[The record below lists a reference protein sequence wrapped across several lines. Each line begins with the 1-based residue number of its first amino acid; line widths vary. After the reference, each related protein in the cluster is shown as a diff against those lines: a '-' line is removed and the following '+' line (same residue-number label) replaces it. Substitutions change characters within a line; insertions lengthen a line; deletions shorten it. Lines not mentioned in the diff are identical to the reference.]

1 MADIEP
7 PNRAATYSHNDPP
20 NVIHQLLQA
29 STPLKR
35 RLPTSDCNTFRE
47 PEFET
52 LQLHAGQEIDSA
64 TNARAPPIYASTS
77 FVFNNSKHGADL
89 FGLRSL
95 GNIYSRMGNPTVS
108 VFERRM
114 AALEGGV
121 AAVATSSGHAAQ
133 FMAIAAICHAGDNIV
148 SSSYLYGGTY
158 NQFKVFL
165 KKFNITVKFV
175 QSQDPQDFAAAIDE
189 NTKAIYVESI
199 GNPKNNVTPMPE
211 IAKVAHA
218 AGIPLIVDNTFGIGG
233 YLMRPIEHGA
243 DIVTHSATKW
253 IGGHGTVLGGV
264 VIDGGKFDW
273 AKSGKFPDFTEPAEG
288 YHGMRFVETFGRA
301 VLAVKC
307 RLDVLRDMGPAMD
320 PFAAFLLLQGLET
333 LSLRA
338 QRHSDNALA
347 LAQWL
352 EKHPKVSWVSYLGLE
367 SHESYR
373 EALRLLRPGAFGG
386 MLTFGVLGDAAVGS
400 EVVDKLKLAS
410 NLANVGDAKTLVIH
424 PASTTHQQ
432 LTPEEQLASG
442 VTPDLIR
449 VSVGIENIADI
460 IADFDNAL
468 KVVP

>member
-1 MADIEP
+1 MIP
-7 PNRAATYSHNDPP
+7 P
-20 NVIHQLLQA
+20 
-29 STPLKR
+29 
-35 RLPTSDCNTFRE
+35 PTTSSFYKE

-121 AAVATSSGHAAQ
+121 AAVAASSGHAAQ
-133 FMAIAAICHAGDNIV
+133 FMAIAAIARAGDNIV

-165 KKFNITVKFV
+165 RKFDINVKFIAGHE
-175 QSQDPQDFAAAIDE
+175 PNDFAAAIDDK
-189 NTKAIYVESI
+189 TKAIYVESI
-199 GNPKNNVTPMPE
+199 GNPKNTVAPLLE
-211 IAKVAHA
+211 LAKVAHA
-218 AGIPLIVDNTFGIGG
+218 HRIPLIVDNTLGMGG
-233 YLMRPIEHGA
+233 YLIRPIEHGA

-273 AKSGKFPDFTEPAEG
+273 AASGKFPDFTEPAEG
-288 YHGMRFVETFGRA
+288 YHGIRFADTFGKA
-301 VLAVKC
+301 ALAVKV
-307 RLDVLRDMGPAMD
+307 RLDVLRDLGPAMD
-320 PFAAFLLLQGLET
+320 PFAAFLMLQGLET

-338 QRHSDNALA
+338 QRHSDNAFALA
-347 LAQWL
+347 LWL
-352 EKHPKVSWVSYLGLE
+352 EKHPKVAWVSYLGLASHE
-367 SHESYR
+367 SHED
-373 EALRLLRPGAFGG
+373 ALRLLRPHAFGG
-386 MLTFGVLGDAAVGS
+386 MLTFGVKGDAHIGS

-432 LTPEEQLASG
+432 LTEEEQAASG

-449 VSVGIENIADI
+449 VSVGIENISDI

>member
-1 MADIEP
+1 MLP
-7 PNRAATYSHNDPP
+7 PSSATNFY
-20 NVIHQLLQA
+20 
-29 STPLKR
+29 K
-35 RLPTSDCNTFRE
+35 E

-121 AAVATSSGHAAQ
+121 AAVAASSGHAAQ
-133 FMAIAAICHAGDNIV
+133 FMAIAAICRAGDNII

-165 KKFNITVKFV
+165 KKFDISVKFV
-175 QSQDPQDFAAAIDE
+175 HSQEPEAFAAAIDE
-189 NTKAIYVESI
+189 KTKAIYVESI
-199 GNPKNNVTPMPE
+199 GNPKNTVAPLPE
-211 IAKVAHA
+211 IAKACLHDHDVHAVA
-218 AGIPLIVDNTFGIGG
+218 NN
-233 YLMRPIEHGA
+233 EH
-243 DIVTHSATKW
+243 ATKW

-273 AKSGKFPDFTEPAEG
+273 AASGKFPDFTEPAEG
-288 YHGMRFVETFGRA
+288 YHGLRFVETFGRA
-301 VLAVKC
+301 VLAVKV

-338 QRHSDNALA
+338 QRHSDNALE
-347 LAQWL
+347 LARWL
-352 EKHPKVSWVSYLGLE
+352 EKHPKVAWVSYLGLE
-367 SHESYR
+367 SHESYKD
-373 EALRLLRPGAFGG
+373 ALRLLRPNAFGG
-386 MLTFGVLGDAAVGS
+386 MLTFGVKGDAQIGS
-400 EVVDKLKLAS
+400 QVVDKMKLAS

-432 LTPEEQLASG
+432 LTAEEQLASG

-449 VSVGIENIADI
+449 VSVGIENISDI